1 MNIYWKVKFQSN
13 SISCY
18 LILKAPWFN
27 IDFLICKF
35 AKSEIIFLLLLCH
48 WEGYFYKISD
58 AEIRNVYDN
67 DDLEDDVMAIE
78 LSDDHSPIL
87 MEGAEVFS
95 EWDTM
100 AYFKLLSMLA
110 S

>member
-1 MNIYWKVKFQSN
+1 M
-13 SISCY
+13 
-18 LILKAPWFN
+18 
-27 IDFLICKF
+27 
-35 AKSEIIFLLLLCH
+35 
-48 WEGYFYKISD
+48 
-58 AEIRNVYDN
+58 YDN

-100 AYFKLLSMLA
+100 AYFKLLSILA